1 MITPAMSM
9 GDFKVSVRT
18 TNNRGFTT
26 EELAQQCVEKLIH
39 VADDAPPAIKEQAVA
54 FRNHI
59 AQVIQLYLQQAVQ
72 SDRTTVYNA
81 LMQAGQ
87 PNLAE
92 LIRRL

>member
-1 MITPAMSM
+1 VITPAMSM
-9 GDFKVSVRT
+9 GNFKVSVRT